1 MKRRSSIDARDWY
14 DRAAGRMQALEG
26 IPRRRRRR
34 FPWGVGYASDALRRL
49 HGSGGGDGFNP
60 PASQTGAAADEPGDT
75 SGGGGDPIDT
85 DTDAVGQPVTP
96 HDGSP
101 FITPEGDKIEITVVG
116 PSQGFKPAK
125 LLSPVSSAASA
136 SATIA
141 NMALNGYLGECARCA
156 AARRA
161 RRGKR

>member
-34 FPWGVGYASDALRRL
+34 LPWGVGNASESLRRMF
-49 HGSGGGDGFNP
+49 GNGDGGGFNP
-60 PASQTGAAADEPGDT
+60 PASQIGSEADEGSE

-85 DTDAVGQPVTP
+85 DTNAAGQPVTP
-96 HDGSP
+96 HSGSP
-101 FITPEGDKIEITVVG
+101 FIVPEGDKIEITSVG
-116 PSQGFKPAK
+116 GSQGFRPGK
-125 LLSPVSSAASA
+125 LLSPVTSSASA

-141 NMALNGYLGECARCA
+141 NLALNGYLGECARCA
-156 AARRA
+156 AKRRA
-161 RRGKR
+161 RRVKR